1 MKVALSTVG
10 KFHTFDLARQ
20 LHARGALAGI
30 YTGYPRFKLKNEGLP
45 AELVHTFPWLKTPY
59 MAMKWRAK
67 LPRSWVSSWE
77 VLMAKTMEHWIAK
90 TLIPCDVFVGLSGS
104 GLKAGL
110 KQQSK
115 GGKYVCD
122 RGSCHIQMQ
131 NELLLQ
137 EHETWGMPY
146 QGIDNRQ
153 IHAELNE
160 YEAADLITIPST
172 FAYQTFI
179 KKGFS
184 SQKLALLPYGVD
196 LSRFHPEGVPSSQTF
211 DVLFVGGMSLQKGIP
226 YLLQAFGKLSHPKK
240 RLRLIGAISDVLI
253 NRMKVLGLWHSQVEL
268 VGHVPQHI
276 LKEYMSSSHVLV
288 LPSIQ
293 DGFGMVMAQ
302 AMACGCPVVA
312 SENTGACD
320 LFSDGQEG
328 FIVPIR
334 QVDTLT
340 QRLQTLADNPTLRQY
355 MAGNAL
361 IRVKTMGG
369 WNTYGDQALAA
380 YQEVVSR

>member
-1 MKVALSTVG
+1 MKVALSTAG

-30 YTGYPRFKLKNEGLP
+30 YTGYPRFKLKNERLP

-67 LPRSWVSSWE
+67 LPRSWVSHWE
-77 VLMAKTMEHWIAK
+77 VLMARTMEHWIAQ

-110 KQQSK
+110 KQQST

-122 RGSCHIQMQ
+122 RGSCHIQIQ

-160 YEAADLITIPST
+160 YAAADLITIPST

-179 KKGFS
+179 KKGFPP
-184 SQKLALLPYGVD
+184 QKLALLPYGVD
-196 LSRFHPEGVPSSQTF
+196 LSRFHPEGKPSTETF
-211 DVLFVGGMSLQKGIP
+211 NVLFVGGMSLQKGIP
-226 YLLQAFGKLSHPKK
+226 YLLQAFEKVKHPNK
-240 RLRLIGAISDVLI
+240 RLRLVGAVSDALI
-253 NRMKVLGLWHSQVEL
+253 NRMKKLGLWLDPIEV
-268 VGHVPQHI
+268 VGHVPQQQ
-276 LKEYMSSSHVLV
+276 LKRYFSTSHVLV
-288 LPSIQ
+288 LPSVQ
-293 DGFGMVMAQ
+293 EGLAMVMAQ
-302 AMACGCPVVA
+302 AMACGCPVLA
-312 SENTGACD
+312 SEHTGATD
-320 LFSDGQEG
+320 LFTDGQEG
-328 FIVPIR
+328 FVVPIR
-334 QVDTLT
+334 QVDALAR
-340 QRLQTLADNPTLRQY
+340 RLQQLADNPDLQQR
-355 MAGNAL
+355 MGAAAL
-361 IRVKTMGG
+361 ERVQHLGG
-369 WNTYGDQALAA
+369 WNTYGDKAMSV
-380 YQEVVSR
+380 YQELVAA